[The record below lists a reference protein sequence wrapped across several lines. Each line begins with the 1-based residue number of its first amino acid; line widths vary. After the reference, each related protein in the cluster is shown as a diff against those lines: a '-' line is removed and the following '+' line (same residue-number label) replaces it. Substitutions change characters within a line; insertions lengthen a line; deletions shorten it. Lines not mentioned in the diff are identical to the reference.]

1 MSEYLNK
8 IVDLLMYKG
17 VTPEELLQQV
27 SQQNHLS
34 LISDLNTKSTRNIII
49 SEKLAFNT
57 CVIDAYVFNYDG
69 DLIKQTIT
77 LNGKKTVIFNKY
89 AEAKKMLEDTSI
101 QYKNIV

>member
-34 LISDLNTKSTRNIII
+34 LISDLPYTFS
-49 SEKLAFNT
+49 SPE
-57 CVIDAYVFNYDG
+57 
-69 DLIKQTIT
+69 
-77 LNGKKTVIFNKY
+77 
-89 AEAKKMLEDTSI
+89 
-101 QYKNIV
+101 